1 MYLYSQKKEID
12 MRKTFNLE
20 GLDCANCAAKIE
32 AAIRALE
39 GVKEVSISFLTQK
52 MTLEAED
59 AIFDEVLNKAEAVMK
74 SLEDEIEICR

>member
-1 MYLYSQKKEID
+1 

-32 AAIRALE
+32 AAVRELD
-39 GVKEVSISFLTQK
+39 GVKDVSISFLTQK
-52 MTLEAED
+52 MTLEADD
-59 AIFDEVLNKAEAVMK
+59 AVFEGVLKKAEAVMK

>member
-1 MYLYSQKKEID
+1 

-32 AAIRALE
+32 TAIRALE

-59 AIFDEVLNKAEAVMK
+59 AIFDEVLNNAEAVMK

>member
-1 MYLYSQKKEID
+1 

-59 AIFDEVLNKAEAVMK
+59 TIFDEVLNKAEAVMK